1 MDKNLTLINF
11 YTLIK
16 TDPFQINQ
24 PQYKLRL
31 IMPDKLP
38 NILRD
43 LLIIKLPLTMI
54 IFVLALTSCTNNNP
68 VLISIN
74 EENIDLNSFKKNYAL
89 FLKHTLRSD
98 NLKNRYL
105 QANTVIDE
113 KLITQYALSKPK
125 KYMESIHHKFEIVK
139 KQLLLNGYYETIIKQ
154 KIKPE
159 DYFLRKLF
167 VWSKT
172 TIQARHLFA
181 KTNEEIQK
189 INLRLES
196 GESWE
201 KIASET
207 FQDKTLKSNGGNLGM
222 INIGDMDPAFEVAA
236 FPLKD
241 GEISDPV
248 KTAYGYSI
256 IQVLGRAYE
265 PLITEDNFQHELA
278 FLNAHAMSLLSYPA
292 LDSHTKKLISELNIR
307 FANNVLSRLWEH
319 IKYSKQE
326 LLLSTPN
333 EKLVTFG
340 NDISW
345 SVQECL
351 SGISELSI
359 RQKNNISSKKRM
371 RLTIKGLIARN
382 SFLEKSIILKIDETD
397 HFKKE
402 LDRAKSHLLIQ
413 SVLSDKLSNKKNKE
427 LKRKEYFN
435 FISGLRKQSIIE
447 IDTVLIKEFIM
458 PSDE

>member
-1 MDKNLTLINF
+1 
-11 YTLIK
+11 
-16 TDPFQINQ
+16 
-24 PQYKLRL
+24 
-31 IMPDKLP
+31 MPDKLP

-43 LLIIKLPLTMI
+43 LLIIKLPLAIVMTLLLI
-54 IFVLALTSCTNNNP
+54 ASCRKNNNP

-74 EENIDLNSFKKNYAL
+74 NEIIDLESFKTNYAL
-89 FLKHTLRSD
+89 FINNTLKSD

-105 QANTVIDE
+105 QANTLIDE
-113 KLITQYALSKPK
+113 KLITQYALQGPK
-125 KYMESIHHKFEIVK
+125 KYFDTISSKLEKIK
-139 KQLLLNGYYETIIKQ
+139 KQLLLNEYYEMAVKQ
-154 KIKPE
+154 KIKPN
-159 DYFLRKLF
+159 DNFLRKLF
-167 VWSKT
+167 MWSKT

-181 KTNEEIQK
+181 KTDEEIQK
-189 INLRLES
+189 IKYRLKK
-196 GESWE
+196 GETWE
-201 KIASET
+201 KIAGET
-207 FQDKTLKSNGGNLGM
+207 FKDVQLKKNGGDLGM

-307 FANNVLSRLWEH
+307 FADNVLSRLWEH

-326 LLLSTPN
+326 QLLSTPN

-382 SFLEKSIILKIDETD
+382 SFLEKSISLKIDETD

-435 FISGLRKQSIIE
+435 FISSFREQSIIE